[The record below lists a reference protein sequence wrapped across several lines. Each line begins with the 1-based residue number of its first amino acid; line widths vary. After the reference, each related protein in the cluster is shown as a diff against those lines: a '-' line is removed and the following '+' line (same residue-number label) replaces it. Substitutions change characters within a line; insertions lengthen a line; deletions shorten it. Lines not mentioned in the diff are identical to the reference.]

1 MCGLSTVMWN
11 LNLRFVLV
19 PPHGECNLSTIII
32 FSEIA
37 AQSFTQVRQ
46 VIVKDEYQIKQLLV
60 SITGTGVIMV
70 VMVVSDDIIL
80 A

>member
-11 LNLRFVLV
+11 LNLRLVLV